1 MASAAPPRRG
11 RRPFQL
17 SLTFS
22 FYLGR
27 HVLFGILA
35 VLGSLG
41 VVALLIDLLEH
52 LRRASDKEGATF
64 GLVVLMALL
73 HQPYLLQK
81 LIPFATLFGSMFT
94 FQRLTR
100 SHELI
105 AARAVGVSVWQFL
118 LPALLVAAGL
128 GVVTVTAFNPIGSAM
143 VARYEKLESTVL
155 SSRASL
161 VQVSAGGLWLRQES
175 DDGRELLIH
184 ARQMTR
190 QPPVLEHAVIFIY
203 DEGVRF
209 AGRMDAPRAR
219 LEPGRWVLERP
230 LISGPDGERA
240 LKESHVIP
248 TDLTPGRIQESF
260 AAPETMSFWDLPAFI
275 QSLETVG
282 FSAREHLLY
291 WHGLLALPLLL
302 SAMLLIGTAFS
313 LRLTRQGGASL
324 LVVGGLAAGFL
335 FYILSDVAF
344 ALGLS
349 GRLPIILAAWT
360 PAGIAILLGVATLL
374 HLEDG

>member
-1 MASAAPPRRG
+1 MASTALRRRG
-11 RRPFQL
+11 RRPFQF

-22 FYLGR
+22 LYLGR

-41 VVALLIDLLEH
+41 VVALLIDILEH

-64 GLVVLMALL
+64 GLVVLMAVL

-118 LPALLVAAGL
+118 LPALVVAAGL

-143 VARYEKLESTVL
+143 VARYEKLEATVL

-175 DDGRELLIH
+175 DGRELLIH

-190 QPPVLEHAVIFIY
+190 RPPVLEHAVIFIY

-209 AGRMDAPRAR
+209 AGRIDAPRAR
-219 LEPGRWVLERP
+219 LEAGRWVLEQA
-230 LISGPDGERA
+230 LISGPDGERE
-240 LKESHVIP
+240 LKERHVIP
-248 TDLTPGRIQESF
+248 TDLTPDRIQESF

-275 QSLETVG
+275 ESLETVG
-282 FSAREHLLY
+282 FSAREHLLH

-313 LRLTRQGGASL
+313 LRLTRQGGAAL

-374 HLEDG
+374 HIEDG